1 MLKFATMRKL
11 FVYILTTLL
20 FFSVA
25 HPCKDTAGCA
35 PPEKQE
41 VVDSHHHHCQQK
53 QAQKDGCQS
62 DGEEEGHCTPL
73 CVCACCQ
80 APVLLSM
87 PYFPLPPGTS
97 AISLEFPQPNESSYE
112 FIANV
117 WQPPRLS

>member
-1 MLKFATMRKL
+1 MRQFIL
-11 FVYILTTLL
+11 YILSALL

-25 HPCKDTAGCA
+25 HPCEDTAGCT
-35 PPEKQE
+35 PPAKQE
-41 VVDSHHHHCQQK
+41 VVESHHHCQQK
-53 QAQKDGCQS
+53 QAREDGCQS

-87 PYFPLPPGTS
+87 PYFPTPPNTS
-97 AISLEFPQPNESSYE
+97 TISLEFPQPNEFSYE